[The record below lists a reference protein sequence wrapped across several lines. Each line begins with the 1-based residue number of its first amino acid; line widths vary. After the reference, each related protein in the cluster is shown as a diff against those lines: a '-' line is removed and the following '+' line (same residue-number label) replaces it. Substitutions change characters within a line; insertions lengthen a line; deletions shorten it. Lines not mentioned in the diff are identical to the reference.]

1 MKNNYNCLYGQ
12 LGCHQVCLFTC
23 GIPLSYK
30 LIKSKKMEQ
39 QIKLL
44 LERMNALETRVKKN

>member
-1 MKNNYNCLYGQ
+1 MGSWDAIKFACL
-12 LGCHQVCLFTC
+12 LVASLCR
-23 GIPLSYK
+23 I